1 MPREVPVKV
10 RAAER
15 GKVSFL
21 QEFFPWWINHT
32 FSDVWAVQGH
42 THTLT
47 QEPMHSRM
55 VGEKE
60 DVNQEGTRR
69 KVNTLKHIASYSQET
84 NNNKKLK

>member
-1 MPREVPVKV
+1 MGSTR
-10 RAAER
+10 
-15 GKVSFL
+15 
-21 QEFFPWWINHT
+21 
-32 FSDVWAVQGH
+32 